1 MTKTPKASLI
11 IACYKHTDY
20 LEKILYSLLNQT
32 FKHFE
37 IIIAE
42 DGQYASMLEV
52 TSKFKDKFEFPIK
65 HLQHEDKGFRKTIIV
80 NAAAL
85 ASSSDYLIFIDGDCI
100 LHHEF
105 VGRHYRRREHGVVL
119 AGRRIMLNE
128 NTTKAITIND
138 IKTREFEKQ
147 SFLSKEYSIKERK
160 RGLYIP
166 FIYHIL
172 NQFVKHYYAYGSN
185 FSIHKN
191 DFLAVNGYDETII
204 GRGLEDVNLTER
216 FKLKNYRI
224 KRLTYEAIQFHLH
237 HSSDP
242 VPHST
247 EIESIISNPTNF
259 YTVNGI
265 LKNNLSAEI

>member
-1 MTKTPKASLI
+1 MNKTPKASLI

-42 DGQYASMLEV
+42 DGEYAAMLEV
-52 TSKFKDKFEFPIK
+52 TNRFKDKFEFPIK

-85 ASSSDYLIFIDGDCI
+85 ASASDYLIFIDGDCI

-105 VGRHYRRREHGVVL
+105 IGRHYKRREREVVL

-128 NTTKAITIND
+128 NTTKMLTIND
-138 IKTREFEKQ
+138 IKDKSFEKQ
-147 SFLSKEYSIKERK
+147 SYLTKEYTLKERK

-166 FIYHIL
+166 FIYHAL
-172 NQFVKHYYAYGSN
+172 NQFVKNYYAYGSN
-185 FSIHKN
+185 FSIHKA

-216 FKLKNYRI
+216 FILKKYRI
-224 KRLTYEAIQFHLH
+224 KRLTYEAIQFHMH

-242 VPHST
+242 VPHSPENEYT
-247 EIESIISNPTNF
+247 ISHPSNF
-259 YTVNGI
+259 YAENGVM
-265 LKNNLSAEI
+265 KNPLTP

>member
-1 MTKTPKASLI
+1 MTKKPKASLI

-42 DGQYASMLEV
+42 DGENAAMLEV
-52 TSKFKDKFEFPIK
+52 TGKFNGKFEFPIT

-105 VGRHYRRREHGVVL
+105 IGRHYKRRERGVVL

-128 NTTKAITIND
+128 NTTKNLNIND
-138 IKTREFEKQ
+138 IKNRSFEKQ
-147 SFLSKEYSIKERK
+147 SYLTKEYTIKERK

-166 FIYHIL
+166 FIYHLL

-185 FSIHKN
+185 FSVHKD

-216 FKLKNYRI
+216 FKLKKFRI

-242 VPHST
+242 VPHSP
-247 EIESIISNPTNF
+247 EIEYIISNPTNF
-259 YTVNGI
+259 YAENGAV
-265 LKNNLSAEI
+265 KTP

>member
-1 MTKTPKASLI
+1 MKKIPKASLI

-32 FKHFE
+32 FKNFE

-42 DGQYASMLEV
+42 DGEYEAMLEL
-52 TSKFKDKFEFPIK
+52 TNRFKDKFEFPIK

-80 NAAAL
+80 NTAVL

-105 VGRHYRRREHGVVL
+105 VGRHYKRREPGVVL

-128 NTTKAITIND
+128 NTTKR
-138 IKTREFEKQ
+138 IKISEIKDKSFEKQ
-147 SFLSKEYSIKERK
+147 SYLSKEYSIKERK

-172 NQFVKHYYAYGSN
+172 NQFAKHYYAYGSN
-185 FSIHKN
+185 FSIHKA
-191 DFLAVNGYDETII
+191 DFLAVNGYDENII

-216 FKLKNYRI
+216 LLLKKYTI
-224 KRLTYEAIQFHLH
+224 KRLTYEAIQFHMH

-242 VPHST
+242 VPHSL
-247 EIESIISNPTNF
+247 ENEYIISHPSNF
-259 YTVNGI
+259 Y
-265 LKNNLSAEI
+265 AEIGAVKTPKKAP

>member
-105 VGRHYRRREHGVVL
+105 VGRHYKRRERGVVL

-128 NTTKAITIND
+128 NTTTHLSIND
-138 IKTREFEKQ
+138 IKKQSFEKQ
-147 SFLSKEYSIKERK
+147 SYLTKEYTIKERK

-172 NQFVKHYYAYGSN
+172 NQFAKHYYAYGSN
-185 FSIHKN
+185 FSIHKA
-191 DFLAVNGYDETII
+191 DFFAVNGYDETII

-216 FKLKNYRI
+216 FLLLKYKI
-224 KRLTYEAIQFHLH
+224 KRLTYEAIQFHMH

-242 VPHST
+242 VPHSP
-247 EIESIISNPTNF
+247 ENEYIISHPTSF
-259 YTVNGI
+259 YAANGVVKDP
-265 LKNNLSAEI
+265 LTP

>member
-1 MTKTPKASLI
+1 MNKTPKASLI

-32 FKHFE
+32 FKYFE

-42 DGQYASMLEV
+42 DGAYPPMLEV
-52 TSKFKDKFEFPIK
+52 TSKFEGKFEFPIK

-80 NAAAL
+80 NAAAM
-85 ASSSDYLIFIDGDCI
+85 ASDSDYLIFIDGDCI
-100 LHHEF
+100 LHHQF
-105 VGRHYRRREHGVVL
+105 IDRHYKRREKNVVL

-128 NTTKAITIND
+128 KTTCNITISD
-138 IKTREFEKQ
+138 IKDKLFEKQ
-147 SFLSKEYSIKERK
+147 SYLSKEYTLKERK

-166 FIYHIL
+166 FIYTIL

-185 FSIHKN
+185 FSVHKA
-191 DFLAVNGYDETII
+191 DFLSVNGYDETII

-216 FKLKNYRI
+216 FKIKSYRI
-224 KRLTYEAIQFHLH
+224 KRLTYEAIQFHMH

-242 VPHST
+242 VPHSF
-247 EIESIISNPTNF
+247 ENEYAISHPSNF
-259 YTVNGI
+259 YAENGVVKQP
-265 LKNNLSAEI
+265 LTP